1 MPAQDS
7 DHRNQNTVP
16 VGNLQRVSALNCARC
31 NDSGTSILEVLI
43 ATLLLAVVA
52 LIVFSSFGIGLRA
65 AALAGGMSAA
75 TGLAEETLATL
86 TAAPCGSSFL
96 GAIPAET
103 GGDRPIR
110 YRREV
115 SVQRARGNNLWEL
128 SATVT
133 WTQERRLR
141 SVTLTTLRHI
151 SAACEF
157 VGQ

>member
-1 MPAQDS
+1 M
-7 DHRNQNTVP
+7 T
-16 VGNLQRVSALNCARC
+16 
-31 NDSGTSILEVLI
+31 ILEVLI

-65 AALAGGMSAA
+65 AALAGGMSTA
-75 TGLAEETLATL
+75 TGLAEETLASL
-86 TAAPCGSSFL
+86 TAAPCGSSFH
-96 GAIPAET
+96 GPIPEEAP
-103 GGDRPIR
+103 GDRPIR

-115 SVQRARGNNLWEL
+115 SVHRAHGTNLWEL

-133 WTQERRLR
+133 WNQEQRQR